1 MDLPPRETREAAPD
15 RDGRSL
21 SILSVY
27 RIIDNWISAMTT
39 LEPKLM
45 LPERLAQEAQAA
57 GLLTPAAVETL
68 LRDELKRRAGARL
81 NESLR
86 KVDEANSLPLAEQD
100 IQTEIN
106 AVRLKCCKKHR
117 VVISAAS
124 ARVSEGRLANSAR
137 V

>member
-1 MDLPPRETREAAPD
+1 
-15 RDGRSL
+15 
-21 SILSVY
+21 
-27 RIIDNWISAMTT
+27 
-39 LEPKLM
+39 M
-45 LPERLAQEAQAA
+45 LPERLPQEAQAA

-68 LRDELKRRAGARL
+68 LRDEFKRRARARWKK
-81 NESLR
+81 SLR

-106 AVRLKCCKKHR
+106 AVRLKCCKKHS

-124 ARVSEGRLANSAR
+124 ARVSEERLANSAR

>member
-1 MDLPPRETREAAPD
+1 
-15 RDGRSL
+15 
-21 SILSVY
+21 
-27 RIIDNWISAMTT
+27 MTT

-106 AVRLKCCKKHR
+106 AVRLKRCKKHR

-124 ARVSEGRLANSAR
+124 ARVSEGRLANLAR